1 MTNDQFADALMQ
13 LALAAQTLGYVLR
26 QLVSPADKVA
36 TDGLEMAQLEIND
49 VMAMLARNGVPR
61 ATTEGGE

>member
-1 MTNDQFADALMQ
+1 MTTEQLADALMQ

-26 QLVSPADKVA
+26 QIVSPADKVA

-49 VMAMLARNGVPR
+49 VMAILARNGVSR
-61 ATTEGGE
+61 AVSDGE

>member
-1 MTNDQFADALMQ
+1 MTNEQLADALMQ

-26 QLVSPADKVA
+26 QIVSPADKVA

-49 VMAMLARNGVPR
+49 VMATLAHNGVPR

>member
-1 MTNDQFADALMQ
+1 MTNEQLADALMQ

-26 QLVSPADKVA
+26 QIVSPADKVA

-49 VMAMLARNGVPR
+49 VMAILAHNGVPR
-61 ATTEGGE
+61 ATSEGGE

>member
-1 MTNDQFADALMQ
+1 MTNEQLADALMQ

-26 QLVSPADKVA
+26 QIVSPADKVA

-49 VMAMLARNGVPR
+49 VMAILARNGASR

>member
-1 MTNDQFADALMQ
+1 MSNEQLADALMQ

-26 QLVSPADKVA
+26 QIVSPADKVA

-49 VMAMLARNGVPR
+49 VMATLAHSGVPR
-61 ATTEGGE
+61 ATSEGGE

>member
-1 MTNDQFADALMQ
+1 MNDLSDAVMR

-26 QLVSPADKVA
+26 QIVSPADKVA
-36 TDGLEMAQLEIND
+36 TDGLEMAQAEIND
-49 VMAMLARNGVPR
+49 VMAILARNGVPR